1 MTACSIEVPLLG
13 WSVRLSQSLRGPQWD
28 GLTWFSLGVG
38 TVSVSLTV
46 PGRFHTSMP
55 VWLYNAFRRV
65 YADARENCWGF
76 GLLQIGGRHLV
87 FIGENSEGGKVDLL
101 FLHLLRWGGRR

>member
-1 MTACSIEVPLLG
+1 MTISCNIPLLG
-13 WSVRLSQSLRGPQWD
+13 WSVRLSPNLRIPQWD
-28 GLTWFSLGVG
+28 GPAWFSLGVG

-55 VWLYNAFRRV
+55 VWFYNAFRRV
-65 YADARENCWGF
+65 SADADANCWGF

-87 FIGENSEGGKVDLL
+87 FVGKNSEGGKADLL
-101 FLHLLRWGGRR
+101 FLHMFKW